1 MFNMLGDPGYTQ
13 QALNIV
19 KTHRKKTFLCKY
31 CRLSKYNILIFTKNN
46 SNISGNISIQ

>member
-19 KTHRKKTFLCKY
+19 KTHRKKPFCANIVVYQNITF
-31 CRLSKYNILIFTKNN
+31 
-46 SNISGNISIQ
+46 